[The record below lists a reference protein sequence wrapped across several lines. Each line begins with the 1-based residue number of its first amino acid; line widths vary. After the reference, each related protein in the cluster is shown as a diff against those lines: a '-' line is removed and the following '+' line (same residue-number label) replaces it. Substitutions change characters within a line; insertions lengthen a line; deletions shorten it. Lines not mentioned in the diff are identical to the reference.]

1 MVNSPV
7 RNTRYFFQR
16 LIPRRRFIALL
27 FFTAVLGSIASLA
40 DPGDFQAMP
49 GLWKFVTTIMD
60 HGHAGAPKTVWRCVD
75 EGADPWVE
83 FATIEIPG
91 HAQCVRGNQ
100 HRRSTALDWTLSCPG
115 DPSAIGK
122 GRVDFDSAE
131 HYTASV
137 SMRDLGEVVRVEGK
151 RYAACTSP
159 SD

>member
-1 MVNSPV
+1 MANPPV
-7 RNTRYFFQR
+7 HDTRNQTQR
-16 LIPRRRFIALL
+16 PILRRRFIALL
-27 FFTAVLGSIASLA
+27 FLTAALGSTATLA

-83 FATIEIPG
+83 FATIDIPNRS
-91 HAQCVRGNQ
+91 QCVRSNQ

-115 DPSAIGK
+115 DPASTGK

-137 SMRDLGEVVRVEGK
+137 SMKDQGEVVRVEGK